1 MDGIIDYNDNNMSG
15 DPNETM
21 MAGNGGCGFNES
33 NWHLDTEGF
42 TRYSRPIILFYEC
55 LVFVVSFSWNLFI
68 IIYIFRHKKM
78 LKEPPNIFFVNLA
91 IADFL
96 ATVLCVPFYIITV
109 GAESWTFG
117 DTDCVRRGFCK
128 AIGFVLST
136 LLLVSVYF
144 LAAVAF
150 DRFIAIARNWQYE
163 RIMSV
168 KRAWIGVIISWIVAI
183 LVASPPLYGFG
194 IFFFENRLG
203 ACLFRWSR
211 NREYVLFFV
220 IQLLI
225 PIIIITVCTLGTYCR
240 VRKFLNKQHQRTI
253 RHISRQATVRFEMKH
268 KKRQKKVLWIFT
280 TLLIVLTLCWAPG
293 ILTAMVGF
301 FVGYEEIPGPVFVID
316 LMFVLSNIMLNPIVH
331 AFFRKCIRNSIKSFL
346 YSIMHKMMVCSRCCM
361 MGKGK
366 DFHDNVI
373 NYLRDNRPDG
383 VLGNNNSSNSSDSA
397 NPTDPT
403 LLSYVP
409 ASTEC
414 LDKHIELE
422 AVSPAP
428 TIDSA
433 TSAKYPHAKVKRKVS
448 IIELQQMEEE
458 AEAKHEEAKAKHNEN
473 DNKQNE
479 EDPGNLRRESQ
490 FIEDNQ
496 QQVISKDDGTAGTFR
511 NIL

>member
-1 MDGIIDYNDNNMSG
+1 
-15 DPNETM
+15 

-42 TRYSRPIILFYEC
+42 TRYSRPIILFYES
-55 LVFVVSFSWNLFI
+55 LVFVVSFLWNLFI

-128 AIGFVLST
+128 AIGFFLST

-168 KRAWIGVIISWIVAI
+168 KRAWIGVIVSWIVAI

-194 IFFFENRLG
+194 VFFFENRLG

-268 KKRQKKVLWIFT
+268 KKRQKKVLWLFT
-280 TLLIVLTLCWAPG
+280 MLLIVLALCWAPV

-301 FVGYEEIPGPVFVID
+301 FMGYEEIPGPVFVID

-331 AFFRKCIRNSIKSFL
+331 AFFRQCIRNSIKSFL
-346 YSIMHKMMVCSRCCM
+346 YSIRDKIMLCCM
-361 MGKGK
+361 IGKAK
-366 DFHDNVI
+366 DLHDNVT
-373 NYLRDNRPDG
+373 NYLRDNRSNGD
-383 VLGNNNSSNSSDSA
+383 LGSDNGSKPSDPN

-403 LLSYVP
+403 LLSYIH
-409 ASTEC
+409 SC
-414 LDKHIELE
+414 
-422 AVSPAP
+422 
-428 TIDSA
+428 
-433 TSAKYPHAKVKRKVS
+433 
-448 IIELQQMEEE
+448 
-458 AEAKHEEAKAKHNEN
+458 
-473 DNKQNE
+473 
-479 EDPGNLRRESQ
+479 
-490 FIEDNQ
+490 
-496 QQVISKDDGTAGTFR
+496 
-511 NIL
+511 

>member
-1 MDGIIDYNDNNMSG
+1 MSYADTSGFSNDGMNFSG
-15 DPNETM
+15 DYSGGNMGST
-21 MAGNGGCGFNES
+21 GNGGCGFNES

-68 IIYIFRHKKM
+68 IIFIFRHKKM

-109 GAESWTFG
+109 GAESWIFG

-128 AIGFVLST
+128 AIGFFLST
-136 LLLVSVYF
+136 LLLVSIYF
-144 LAAVAF
+144 LAALAF

-163 RIMSV
+163 RIVSV

-203 ACLFRWSR
+203 ACLFRWSG

-225 PIIIITVCTLGTYCR
+225 PIIIIIVCTLGTYCR

-280 TLLIVLTLCWAPG
+280 MLLIVLTLCWAPG

-301 FVGYEEIPGPVFVID
+301 FVGYEEIPGPVFVTD
-316 LMFVLSNIMLNPIVH
+316 LMLVLSNIMLNPIVL
-331 AFFRKCIRNSIKSFL
+331 ALFRKSIRKSIKSFFL
-346 YSIMHKMMVCSRCCM
+346 YSVLGRIMQCFMI
-361 MGKGK
+361 GKGK
-366 DFHDNVI
+366 DFRDRVNSYLPNVMNKRENFRDRVT
-373 NYLRDNRPDG
+373 NYLQDNRADG
-383 VLGNNNSSNSSDSA
+383 VLDGINS
-397 NPTDPT
+397 PDPNDPISPK
-403 LLSYVP
+403 LLSFIP
-409 ASTEC
+409 ER
-414 LDKHIELE
+414 LEHIEME
-422 AVSPAP
+422 AVSPAK
-428 TIDSA
+428 I
-433 TSAKYPHAKVKRKVS
+433 KK
-448 IIELQQMEEE
+448 
-458 AEAKHEEAKAKHNEN
+458 
-473 DNKQNE
+473 
-479 EDPGNLRRESQ
+479 
-490 FIEDNQ
+490 
-496 QQVISKDDGTAGTFR
+496 
-511 NIL
+511 